1 MTTDWTKQ
9 KKESFNLKTEQWNCS
24 NQNDQKKK
32 KKEWNKV
39 DSLRDLEDNINLTNI
54 PMIGLPEEEERE
66 KGADI
71 LFEEMTAG
79 DFPNLEKETDI
90 QVQEAQRV
98 KNKMSPKRHTLGHVI
113 IKMSKVKDK
122 ERILKAAREHVQGT
136 SCLSQ

>member
-1 MTTDWTKQ
+1 MELFQSEWP
-9 KKESFNLKTEQWNCS
+9 
-24 NQNDQKKK
+24 KK